1 MNNNVLEIKKKI
13 TSILKRHDVKKA
25 AVFGSYVRGEEN
37 KRSDI
42 DILIE
47 FKKNSDKSLL
57 DLVALKLDLEEV
69 LKRKVDVVEYSTIK
83 PVLRK
88 NILKEQAL
96 VL

>member
-37 KRSDI
+37 KKSDI

-47 FKKNSDKSLL
+47 FEKNSDKSLL

>member
-1 MNNNVLEIKKKI
+1 MNSNISAIKKKI
-13 TSILKRHDVKKA
+13 APILEYHDVKKA

-37 KRSDI
+37 EKSDI

-47 FKKNSDKSLL
+47 FKSSRNKSLL
-57 DLVALKLDLEEV
+57 DLVALKLDLEER

-88 NILKEQAL
+88 GILKEQSL
-96 VL
+96 VF